1 MNFMPFKAKNGLLA
15 IIIVLSTLSMAYAQG
30 ENAPLKQ
37 YSINEIRQ
45 LSAQKPKKL
54 VIDVYTDWCSW
65 CKKMDKSTYQNEGV
79 IQQINEDFYFVKLN
93 AETRDSIFFD
103 NKIFT
108 FQNQY
113 KANEFAVALLNG
125 QMSYPSTVFL
135 DEKLGLLTVVPGYL
149 TPKDLS
155 PILKYFGKDFHI
167 KMKWDEFIK
176 TNSEK

>member
-1 MNFMPFKAKNGLLA
+1 MPFKAKNGLLA

-65 CKKMDKSTYQNEGV
+65 CKKMDKSTYQNEGI

-103 NKIFT
+103 NKTFT
-108 FQNQY
+108 YKNQY
-113 KANEFAVALLNG
+113 KANELALALLNG

-135 DEKLGLLTVVPGYL
+135 DEKFALLTVVPGYL

-155 PILKYFGKDFHI
+155 PILKYFGKNFHL

>member
-1 MNFMPFKAKNGLLA
+1 MPFKAKNGLLA

-30 ENAPLKQ
+30 EIASLKH
-37 YSINEIRQ
+37 YSMTEIRQ

-65 CKKMDKSTYQNEGV
+65 CKKMDKTTYQNEGV

-113 KANEFAVALLNG
+113 KANELALALLNV

-135 DEKLGLLTVVPGYL
+135 D
-149 TPKDLS
+149 
-155 PILKYFGKDFHI
+155 
-167 KMKWDEFIK
+167 
-176 TNSEK
+176 

>member
-1 MNFMPFKAKNGLLA
+1 MPFKAKNGLLA

-30 ENAPLKQ
+30 EIASLKH
-37 YSINEIRQ
+37 YSMTEIRQ

-65 CKKMDKSTYQNEGV
+65 CKKMDKTTYQNEGV
-79 IQQINEDFYFVKLN
+79 IQQINEDFYFIKLN
-93 AETRDSIFFD
+93 AETKDSIFFD
-103 NKIFT
+103 NKMFT
-108 FQNQY
+108 YQNQY
-113 KANEFAVALLNG
+113 KVNELALALLSG
-125 QMSYPSTVFL
+125 HMSYPSTVFL
-135 DEKLGLLTVVPGYL
+135 DEKFALLTVVPGYL

-155 PILKYFGKDFHI
+155 PILKYFGKDFHL

>member
-1 MNFMPFKAKNGLLA
+1 MPFKAKNGLLA

-30 ENAPLKQ
+30 EIAPLKQ

-65 CKKMDKSTYQNEGV
+65 CKKMDKTTYQNEGV

-103 NKIFT
+103 NKTFT
-108 FQNQY
+108 YKNQY
-113 KANEFAVALLNG
+113 KANELALALLNG

-135 DEKLGLLTVVPGYL
+135 DEKFALLTVVPGYL

-155 PILKYFGKDFHI
+155 PILTYFGKNIHL
-167 KMKWDEFIK
+167 KMKWDEFVK
-176 TNSEK
+176 TPSEK

>member
-1 MNFMPFKAKNGLLA
+1 MPFKVKNGLLA

-30 ENAPLKQ
+30 EIAPLKQ

-54 VIDVYTDWCSW
+54 VIDVYTDWCTW
-65 CKKMDKSTYQNEGV
+65 CKKMDKTTYQNEGI

-155 PILKYFGKDFHI
+155 PILKYFGKDFHL

>member
-1 MNFMPFKAKNGLLA
+1 MPFKAKNGLLA
-15 IIIVLSTLSMAYAQG
+15 IIIVLSTLSMAYAQV
-30 ENAPLKQ
+30 ENATLKQ

-65 CKKMDKSTYQNEGV
+65 CKKMDKTTYQNEGV

-93 AETRDSIFFD
+93 AETRDSIFLD

-108 FQNQY
+108 FQKQY

-155 PILKYFGKDFHI
+155 PILKYFGKDFHL

-176 TNSEK
+176 TNSEN

>member
-1 MNFMPFKAKNGLLA
+1 MPFKAKNGLLA

-30 ENAPLKQ
+30 EIAPLKQ

-65 CKKMDKSTYQNEGV
+65 CKKMDKSTYQNEGI

-103 NKIFT
+103 NKTFT
-108 FQNQY
+108 YKNQY
-113 KANEFAVALLNG
+113 KANELALALLNG

-135 DEKLGLLTVVPGYL
+135 DEKFALLTVVPGYL

-155 PILKYFGKDFHI
+155 PILTYFGKNIHL
-167 KMKWDEFIK
+167 KMKWDEFVK
-176 TNSEK
+176 TPSEK

>member
-1 MNFMPFKAKNGLLA
+1 MPFKAKNGLLA

-30 ENAPLKQ
+30 EIAPLKQ

-54 VIDVYTDWCSW
+54 VIDVYTDWCTW
-65 CKKMDKSTYQNEGV
+65 CKKMDKTTYQNEGI

-108 FQNQY
+108 FQNKY
-113 KANEFAVALLNG
+113 KENEFAVALLNG

-155 PILKYFGKDFHI
+155 PILKYFGKDFHL

>member
-1 MNFMPFKAKNGLLA
+1 MPFKAKNGLLA
-15 IIIVLSTLSMAYAQG
+15 IIIVLSTLSMAYSQG
-30 ENAPLKQ
+30 EIASLKH
-37 YSINEIRQ
+37 YSMTEIRQ

-65 CKKMDKSTYQNEGV
+65 CKKMDKTTYQNERV
-79 IQQINEDFYFVKLN
+79 IQQLNEDFYFVKLN

-108 FQNQY
+108 FQKQY

-135 DEKLGLLTVVPGYL
+135 DEKLALLTVVPGYL

-155 PILKYFGKDFHI
+155 PILKYFGKDFHL

>member
-1 MNFMPFKAKNGLLA
+1 MPFKAKNGLLA

-65 CKKMDKSTYQNEGV
+65 CKKMDKNTYLNQA
-79 IQQINEDFYFVKLN
+79 IIKQLNEDFYFVKLN
-93 AETRDSIFFD
+93 AETRDSILFD
-103 NKIFT
+103 NKTFT
-108 FQNQY
+108 YKNQY
-113 KANEFAVALLNG
+113 KANELALALLNG

-135 DEKLGLLTVVPGYL
+135 DEKFALLTVVPGYL

-155 PILKYFGKDFHI
+155 PILKYFGKDFHL

>member
-1 MNFMPFKAKNGLLA
+1 MPFKAKNGLLA

-65 CKKMDKSTYQNEGV
+65 CKKMDKSTYQNEGI

-135 DEKLGLLTVVPGYL
+135 DENLGLLTVVPGYL

-155 PILKYFGKDFHI
+155 PILKYFGKNFHL

>member
-65 CKKMDKSTYQNEGV
+65 CKKMDKSTYQNEGI

-103 NKIFT
+103 NKTFT
-108 FQNQY
+108 YKNQY
-113 KANEFAVALLNG
+113 KANELALALLNG

-135 DEKLGLLTVVPGYL
+135 DENLGLLTVVPGYL

-155 PILKYFGKDFHI
+155 PILKYFGKDFHL

>member
-1 MNFMPFKAKNGLLA
+1 MPFKAKNGLLA

-65 CKKMDKSTYQNEGV
+65 CKKMDKSTYQNEGI

-135 DEKLGLLTVVPGYL
+135 DEKFALLTVVPGYL
-149 TPKDLS
+149 TAKDLS
-155 PILKYFGKDFHI
+155 PILKYFGKY
-167 KMKWDEFIK
+167 
-176 TNSEK
+176 

>member
-1 MNFMPFKAKNGLLA
+1 MPFKAKNGLLA

-65 CKKMDKSTYQNEGV
+65 CKKMDKSTYQNEGI

-113 KANEFAVALLNG
+113 KANELALALLNG

-135 DEKLGLLTVVPGYL
+135 DENLGILTVVPGYL
-149 TPKDLS
+149 TAKDLS
-155 PILKYFGKDFHI
+155 PILKYFGKDFHL

>member
-30 ENAPLKQ
+30 ENVPLKQ
-37 YSINEIRQ
+37 YSITEISQ

-65 CKKMDKSTYQNEGV
+65 CKKMDKTTYQNEGV

-113 KANEFAVALLNG
+113 KANEFAIALLNG

-149 TPKDLS
+149 TPKDIS
-155 PILKYFGKDFHI
+155 PILKYFGKDFHL

>member
-1 MNFMPFKAKNGLLA
+1 MPFKAKNGLLA

>member
-1 MNFMPFKAKNGLLA
+1 MPFKAKNGLLA

-65 CKKMDKSTYQNEGV
+65 CKKMDKSTYQNEGI

-135 DEKLGLLTVVPGYL
+135 DENLGLLTVVPGYL

-155 PILKYFGKDFHI
+155 PILKYFGKDFHL
-167 KMKWDEFIK
+167 KMKWDEFTK

>member
-65 CKKMDKSTYQNEGV
+65 CKKMDKNTYLNQA
-79 IQQINEDFYFVKLN
+79 IIKQLNEDFYFVKLN
-93 AETRDSIFFD
+93 AETRDSILFD
-103 NKIFT
+103 NKTFT
-108 FQNQY
+108 YKNQY
-113 KANEFAVALLNG
+113 KANELALALLNG

-135 DEKLGLLTVVPGYL
+135 DEKFALLTVVPGYL

-155 PILKYFGKDFHI
+155 PILKYFGKDFHL

>member
-1 MNFMPFKAKNGLLA
+1 MTFKAKNGLLA

-30 ENAPLKQ
+30 EIDPLKQ

-54 VIDVYTDWCSW
+54 VIDVYTDWCTW
-65 CKKMDKSTYQNEGV
+65 CKKMDKTTYQNEGI

-155 PILKYFGKDFHI
+155 PILKYFGKDFHL

-176 TNSEK
+176 TNSKK

>member
-1 MNFMPFKAKNGLLA
+1 MPFKAKNGLLA

-65 CKKMDKSTYQNEGV
+65 CKKMDKSTYQNEGI

-103 NKIFT
+103 NKTFT
-108 FQNQY
+108 YKNQY
-113 KANEFAVALLNG
+113 KANELALALLNG

-135 DEKLGLLTVVPGYL
+135 DEKFALLTVVPGYL

-155 PILKYFGKDFHI
+155 PILKYFGKDFHL

>member
-1 MNFMPFKAKNGLLA
+1 MPFKAKNGLLA

-65 CKKMDKSTYQNEGV
+65 CKKMDKSTYQNEGI

-103 NKIFT
+103 NKTFT
-108 FQNQY
+108 YKNQY
-113 KANEFAVALLNG
+113 KANELALALLNG

-135 DEKLGLLTVVPGYL
+135 DEKFALLTVVPGYL

-155 PILKYFGKDFHI
+155 PILTYFGKNIHL
-167 KMKWDEFIK
+167 KMKWDEFVK
-176 TNSEK
+176 TPSEK

>member
-65 CKKMDKSTYQNEGV
+65 CKKMDKSTYQNEGI

-113 KANEFAVALLNG
+113 KANELALALLNG

-135 DEKLGLLTVVPGYL
+135 DENLGLLTVVPGYL

-155 PILKYFGKDFHI
+155 PILKYFGKDFHL
-167 KMKWDEFIK
+167 KMKWDEFTK

>member
-1 MNFMPFKAKNGLLA
+1 MPFKAKNGLLA

-30 ENAPLKQ
+30 EIAPLKQ

-54 VIDVYTDWCSW
+54 VIDVYTDWCTW
-65 CKKMDKSTYQNEGV
+65 CKKMDKTTYQNEGI

-108 FQNQY
+108 FQNKY

-155 PILKYFGKDFHI
+155 PILKYFGKDFHL

>member
-1 MNFMPFKAKNGLLA
+1 MPFKAKNGLLA

-65 CKKMDKSTYQNEGV
+65 CKKMDKSTYQNEEI

-135 DEKLGLLTVVPGYL
+135 DENLGLLTVVPGYL

-155 PILKYFGKDFHI
+155 PILKYFGKDFHL
-167 KMKWDEFIK
+167 KMKWDEFTK

>member
-65 CKKMDKSTYQNEGV
+65 CKKMDKSTYQNEGI

-103 NKIFT
+103 NKTFT
-108 FQNQY
+108 YKNQY
-113 KANEFAVALLNG
+113 KANELALALLNG

-135 DEKLGLLTVVPGYL
+135 DEKFALLTVVPGYL

-155 PILKYFGKDFHI
+155 PILKYFGKDFHL

>member
-1 MNFMPFKAKNGLLA
+1 MPFKAKNGLLA

-30 ENAPLKQ
+30 EIAPLKQ

-54 VIDVYTDWCSW
+54 VIDVYTDWCTW
-65 CKKMDKSTYQNEGV
+65 CKKMDKTTYQNEGI

-108 FQNQY
+108 FQNKY

-155 PILKYFGKDFHI
+155 PVLKYFGKDFHL